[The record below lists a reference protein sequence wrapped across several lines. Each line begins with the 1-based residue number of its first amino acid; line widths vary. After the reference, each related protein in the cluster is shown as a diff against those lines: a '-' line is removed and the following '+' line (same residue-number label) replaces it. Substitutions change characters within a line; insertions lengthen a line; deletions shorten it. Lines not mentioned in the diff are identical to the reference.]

1 MIKMLAKDGTD
12 PCWMFCMPV
21 LHYMIGKN
29 KPYEV
34 APLNIKHDETSA
46 EWWGISEIKYEL
58 NYFQGKSSW
67 DR

>member
-1 MIKMLAKDGTD
+1 
-12 PCWMFCMPV
+12 
-21 LHYMIGKN
+21 MIGKN

>member
-1 MIKMLAKDGTD
+1 MIRILAKDGTD

-21 LHYMIGKN
+21 LHYMYGKN

-34 APLNIKHDETSA
+34 APLNIKHEEASA
-46 EWWGISEIKYEL
+46 EWWGISEIKYQL
-58 NYFQGKSSW
+58 DYFQGKSSW